1 MPQDFPNHFDLS
13 INRSN
18 RYSYTHFPCT
28 QSLLCSFT
36 PSLHHSLSRNR
47 PLSEFPQPCGLCIL
61 FARQKRFNFAARN
74 RDAAVAQLVE
84 HQLPKLRVAGSNPV
98 CRSTS
103 QTGINLSRVMP
114 VRRFGQPIKQPG
126 FAFSRSKPRS
136 IPPQPSAAEGRSF
149 SHLRMS
155 RLYGLPRK
163 SQHDRASGISTAKS
177 PPPGLQLHPRS
188 CRDCGSLLG
197 KHCPE
202 RMAAGW

>member
-28 QSLLCSFT
+28 QSLLRSFT

-114 VRRFGQPIKQPG
+114 VRRFGKPSKQRRLR
-126 FAFSRSKPRS
+126 FHSRNLAHCHRS
-136 IPPQPSAAEGRSF
+136 LLPQRDSF

-177 PPPGLQLHPRS
+177 PPPGPQLHPRS